1 MGYLTNPDDAARLA
15 DPTSRDILAE
25 AIVIAVQR
33 VYLPRET
40 DVPTGV
46 LQLRDLAR
54 AYALP
59 AYRPAPNP

>member
-1 MGYLTNPDDAARLA
+1 MPAVRVEVGYLSNPDDAARLA

-54 AYALP
+54 A
-59 AYRPAPNP
+59 